1 MEDMNPD
8 VHQAAEV
15 PDTPERLGARCG
27 KSGSDAKV
35 NPLAPVSS
43 RCSGSLDRKSPNWL
57 GGGRAANGTGRNLR
71 LQMGPPKRVLNAIEF
86 GRRGDSVGNL
96 SDNSSASQ
104 HHLFRR
110 AAGNG
115 HVKPDSRHSSGVE
128 NMERGKAASTGV
140 PRTLASAEKGA
151 DLNVIRRNGENG
163 VPKMAEAFGDS
174 EGFLADG
181 FRRVEIKTDHERSY
195 PCSDSFQTLNRFSK
209 GKEKLDEIAC
219 KYSGSTMFG
228 QKSIDVPRDLHE
240 KSSKHVPQSPKS
252 VSSPRHIGQKRLV
265 RNGCISPLNIAT
277 RVKELAEKRSGNA
290 EDSTPDRNKGKGILM
305 HPCTTEKQEA
315 KLSDISIRRPIIC
328 GEDKGTNDTTVNLDD
343 ECERLGGWRTTHV
356 HAKKARHG
364 SEADILLSGRTDSAG
379 NLFQNRDNIVGKR
392 TNSHPQSSTSCGNIA
407 NKDTRQIIS
416 EIVSEAG
423 QTHGRPNSTRT
434 SIRRQNNREVSFGNG
449 NSCNRLVSNNSD
461 IINLVSPGDSRNPS
475 SARRLRR
482 QHQGASSSVIEIDD
496 TSPGIGQSGTA
507 ILDTLNGESD
517 SRARQLEADEMLAR
531 ELQEQLYND
540 SPVLGDGEMDE
551 YLARLLQQE
560 ENVGGNS
567 SPFVR
572 SRRRTG
578 HGNSYQTRTRRQ
590 PLPRSVQNPSN
601 RRGTET
607 RVPVRA
613 RLQQSRR
620 PNSRSP
626 SSFVSGERTL
636 HFPLNMDL
644 DMRMD
649 ILEALEAALGDVSDR
664 GLSSSFFQ
672 TQRDFNENDYEML
685 LALDENNRNVGTSD
699 NQINSLPES
708 KVQSDVIEEACAI
721 CLDTPT
727 IGDTIRHLPCLHKFH
742 KDCIDPWLRRSTSC
756 PVCKSS
762 IT

>member
-1 MEDMNPD
+1 MEDMNMD
-8 VHQAAEV
+8 VHQAAEA
-15 PDTPERLGARCG
+15 PDTPDRLDAQCG
-27 KSGSDAKV
+27 RNGIEAKFDS
-35 NPLAPVSS
+35 PAPGSS
-43 RCSGSLDRKSPNWL
+43 RCSGSLDMKSPNRV
-57 GGGRAANGTGRNLR
+57 GSGGRAANGIGRDPR
-71 LQMGPPKRVLNAIEF
+71 LQMRPPKRIVNAIEF
-86 GRRGDSVGNL
+86 GRRGDSVGD
-96 SDNSSASQ
+96 SSADNSSASK

-110 AAGNG
+110 AAGKG
-115 HVKPDSRHSSGVE
+115 HIKPDSRHSSGAE
-128 NMERGKAASTGV
+128 NMERGKAASIGV
-140 PRTLASAEKGA
+140 PRSFASTEKGA
-151 DLNVIRRNGENG
+151 ALNVIRGNGHNG
-163 VPKMAEAFGDS
+163 FVKMDAPLGDS

-195 PCSDSFQTLNRFSK
+195 PCSDSFQTSNRFSK
-209 GKEKLDEIAC
+209 GKEKLDESAC
-219 KYSGSTMFG
+219 KYAGSDMFG
-228 QKSIDVPRDLHE
+228 EKSFDVPSDLHE
-240 KSSKHVPQSPKS
+240 KSSNCVSQSPKS
-252 VSSPRHIGQKRLV
+252 VSFLRHIGQKRLV

-277 RVKELAEKRSGNA
+277 REKELAEKKSSNA

-305 HPCTTEKQEA
+305 HPCTSEKQEA
-315 KLSDISIRRPIIC
+315 KLSDISTRRPIIR
-328 GEDKGTNDTTVNLDD
+328 GEDKGTNDTTVNLD
-343 ECERLGGWRTTHV
+343 EQCERFGGWRTTHA
-356 HAKKARHG
+356 HTKKARHG
-364 SEADILLSGRTDSAG
+364 SEADVLLSGGTDSAG
-379 NLFQNRDNIVGKR
+379 NLFQNRDNMMGKR
-392 TNSHPQSSTSCGNIA
+392 TSSYPHNSSSCGNFA
-407 NKDTRQIIS
+407 NKNSD
-416 EIVSEAG
+416 IVSEVG
-423 QTHGRPNSTRT
+423 QTHGWPSSTRSST
-434 SIRRQNNREVSFGNG
+434 RRQNKREVSFGNG
-449 NSCNRLVSNNSD
+449 NSCNRLVSNNSE

-475 SARRLRR
+475 SARQHRR
-482 QHQGASSSVIEIDD
+482 QYQGASSSVIEIDD
-496 TSPGIGQSGTA
+496 TSPGMSQSGGT
-507 ILDTLNGESD
+507 ILDTLNSFESD

-540 SPVLGDGEMDE
+540 SPMLGNEEMDE

-560 ENVGGNS
+560 GNVGGNS
-567 SPFVR
+567 STSVR

-578 HGNSYQTRTRRQ
+578 HGNSIQTRSRRQ
-590 PLPRSVQNPSN
+590 PLPRSFQNLSN

-620 PNSRSP
+620 PISRSP
-626 SSFVSGERTL
+626 SSFISGERSL

-649 ILEALEAALGDVSDR
+649 MLEALEAALGDVSDI
-664 GLSSSFFQ
+664 GLSSSIFQ
-672 TQRDFNENDYEML
+672 TQRDFNEYDYEML

-708 KVQSDVIEEACAI
+708 KVQTDVFEEACAI

>member
-1 MEDMNPD
+1 MEDLDAD
-8 VHQAAEV
+8 VHRAAEV
-15 PDTPERLGARCG
+15 PDTPDRLAARRG
-27 KSGSDAKV
+27 KRGIEARVNSLVLGSS
-35 NPLAPVSS
+35 NQ
-43 RCSGSLDRKSPNWL
+43 KSPNWL
-57 GGGRAANGTGRNLR
+57 GGGGGGRAANGTNRDPR
-71 LQMGPPKRVLNAIEF
+71 LQIGPPKRVLSAVEF
-86 GRRGDSVGNL
+86 GRRGDSVGDSS
-96 SDNSSASQ
+96 SDDPSASQ
-104 HHLFRR
+104 HRLFRR

-115 HVKPDSRHSSGVE
+115 HVRPESRQSSGAE
-128 NMERGKAASTGV
+128 NAERGKGALIGG
-140 PRTLASAEKGA
+140 PRSFAYAEKGA
-151 DLNVIRRNGENG
+151 ALNAIRRNGHNG
-163 VPKMAEAFGDS
+163 VLKSAEPFGDS

-181 FRRVEIKTDHERSY
+181 FRRIEMKTDHERSY

-209 GKEKLDEIAC
+209 GKEKLDESAC
-219 KYSGSTMFG
+219 KYSGSIMFG
-228 QKSIDVPRDLHE
+228 EKSIDVPRDLHE

-252 VSSPRHIGQKRLV
+252 VSSPRHVGQKRLV

-277 RVKELAEKRSGNA
+277 KEKELAEKESSNA
-290 EDSTPDRNKGKGILM
+290 EDSTRDRNKGKGILM
-305 HPCTTEKQEA
+305 HPCTSEKQEA
-315 KLSDISIRRPIIC
+315 KLLDISTRRPIIL
-328 GEDKGTNDTTVNLDD
+328 GEYKGTNDTPVNLGKG
-343 ECERLGGWRTTHV
+343 CERLGGWRTTHA

-364 SEADILLSGRTDSAG
+364 SETDDLLPGGTDNAG
-379 NLFQNRDNIVGKR
+379 NLFQNCDNIVGRR
-392 TNSHPQSSTSCGNIA
+392 TSSYPHNSTSCGNIA
-407 NKDTRQIIS
+407 NKDTHQLIS

-434 SIRRQNNREVSFGNG
+434 STRRQNNREVSFGNG
-449 NSCNRLVSNNSD
+449 NSRNRSVSNNSD
-461 IINLVSPGDSRNPS
+461 VINLVSPRYSRNPS
-475 SARRLRR
+475 SARQLRH

-496 TSPGIGQSGTA
+496 TSPGIGQSGTP
-507 ILDTLNGESD
+507 ILDTLSSFESD
-517 SRARQLEADEMLAR
+517 SRLRQLEADEMLAR

-540 SPVLGDGEMDE
+540 SPMLGNGEMDE

-567 SPFVR
+567 STSVR
-572 SRRRTG
+572 SHRRTG
-578 HGNSYQTRTRRQ
+578 HGNSFQTRSRRQ
-590 PLPRSVQNPSN
+590 PLPRSFQNLSN
-601 RRGTET
+601 RRGTEA

-620 PNSRSP
+620 TISQSP

-649 ILEALEAALGDVSDR
+649 ILEALETALGDVSDI
-664 GLSSSFFQ
+664 GLSGSIYQ

-708 KVQSDVIEEACAI
+708 KVQSDVFEEACAI